1 MAKATFNTNI
11 RAQHID
17 AITPRAMNTRC
28 QHNSFME
35 PLSQMLVIY
44 WPRWLLGDL
53 ITVGNQ
59 FDSQCTL
66 ICVALVASLQ

>member
-17 AITPRAMNTRC
+17 AITQCAMSTRC
-28 QHNSFME
+28 QHNSFIE
-35 PLSQMLVIY
+35 LLGRMLVIY

-53 ITVGNQ
+53 ITVGVN
-59 FDSQCTL
+59 L
-66 ICVALVASLQ
+66 IASAL